1 MHLSLANR
9 NTILT
14 MNTIDLIKICGASA
28 VVGAASVVIVLI
40 IWAAIR
46 DARAERER
54 RDHYV
59 GGSTGRWRG

>member
-1 MHLSLANR
+1 
-9 NTILT
+9 